1 MTIVANDIW
10 CFFSVYFIHY
20 NKAVLEICI
29 DILPDMKNK
38 EISNKLLTK
47 YIYKPVWYSST

>member
-1 MTIVANDIW
+1 MTIVANDIY
-10 CFFSVYFIHY
+10 FFSVYLIHY